1 MTQRLKVAQY
11 GIGEI
16 GSEITRLLVQKKEV
30 EIVGAYDID
39 GRKVGRDLGEVVG
52 LGHKLN
58 VKISDAF
65 DNLSQRKPD
74 VILHSTSSNLEE
86 VYPQLEKIAEAGVN
100 IISTCEELS
109 YPYKHHPQ
117 LATKLD
123 QLAIKH
129 DITILGTGVNPGFV
143 MDFLPLIMTGICEEV
158 REIHVTRVI
167 NAAQRRRAFQKKIG
181 VGLTP
186 DQFKERVT
194 KGGGHVG
201 LTESVTMIADGLG
214 WQLEGIDT
222 EVEPVMAK
230 SSMFTEFSHV
240 EKGQIIGIKQVAQG
254 MVDSKELI
262 RLTLSAYLAPPECYD
277 EIRIS
282 GKPNVALRITGGI
295 HGDLATS
302 AIVVNAIPR
311 VVAAKPGLKT
321 MKDIPVPLFIS

>member
-16 GSEITRLLVQKKEV
+16 GGEITRLLVRKKNI

-52 LGHKLN
+52 LGRKLD
-58 VKISDAF
+58 VKISDAL
-65 DNLSQRKPD
+65 DNLSQQKPN

-86 VYPQLEKIAEAGVN
+86 VYPQLEKIAEAGAN

-117 LATKLD
+117 LATKLN

-143 MDFLPLIMTGICEEV
+143 MDFLPLIMTGVCQEI

-186 DQFKERVT
+186 DQFKKRLT

-201 LTESVTMIADGLG
+201 LTESITMIADGLE
-214 WQLEGIDT
+214 WQLERITT
-222 EVEPVMAK
+222 EIEPVIAK
-230 SSMFTEFSHV
+230 SPMSTEFFHV
-240 EKGQIIGIKQVAQG
+240 EKGQIIGINQVARG
-254 MVDSKELI
+254 MVDSKEVI
-262 RLTLSAYLAPPECYD
+262 SLTLNAYVAPPECYD

-282 GKPNVALRITGGI
+282 GKPNIALRVTGGV

-311 VVAAKPGLKT
+311 VVAVKPGLKT
-321 MKDIPVPLFIS
+321 MKDLPAPLLVR